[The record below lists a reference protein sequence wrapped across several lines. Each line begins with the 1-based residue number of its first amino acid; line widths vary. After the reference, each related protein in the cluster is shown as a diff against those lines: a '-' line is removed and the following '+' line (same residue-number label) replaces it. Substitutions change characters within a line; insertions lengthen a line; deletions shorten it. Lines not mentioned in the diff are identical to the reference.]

1 MIRIEVLEQLEGNQ
15 YEVEFNFDGI
25 VKKAIM
31 DYDSIRADI
40 VYGNRDIRYYFTEEM
55 EFHNVQIDMDEDG
68 VFHTYLEEYVCYDD
82 IINANDIEHYEYKT
96 EKGAF
101 SKGYKLAKQ
110 YNCNVSLLYM
120 D

>member
-1 MIRIEVLEQLEGNQ
+1 MIRTEVLEQLEGNQ

-40 VYGNRDIRYYFTEEM
+40 VYGNRDIKYFFTEEM
-55 EFHNVQIDMDEDG
+55 EFHNVQVDIDEDG
-68 VFHTYLEEYVCYDD
+68 IFHVYLEEYICYND
-82 IINANDIEHYEYKT
+82 IIDANDIEHITYKR
-96 EKGAF
+96 EKSAF
-101 SKGYKLAKQ
+101 NKAYKLAKE
-110 YNCNVSLLYM
+110 YDCNVSILYM